1 MDELVEQLRASV
13 DGAPPT
19 RIDVDELIAADRQRR
34 RHRTWTM
41 AGTGI
46 AAAVAA
52 VAVAPA
58 LLAGP
63 GPAPG
68 GLTLPPV
75 GTGSSAD
82 EPSLCPVLTPKPSG
96 PQPPLQTYDTVRSRP
111 TESPNSGVARLTGAL
126 RPALAANLPPGLT
139 VDGFDGLVPD
149 CELVQFTYHPSYREY
164 SAHARLVEDG
174 RSTNFTVSLLPTA
187 VHDPT
192 DCAVAPDPRGCTSE
206 VLDDDGVLIV
216 SVDQPGDQGHE
227 QRRVLLQRPDGTS
240 VVVSTNNFPAG
251 PSPDGPGGGTPLM
264 VTVDQLVAIART
276 PGLTLYP

>member
-1 MDELVEQLRASV
+1 MDELVQQLRASV
-13 DGAPPT
+13 AGAPPT

-46 AAAVAA
+46 AAAVAV

-58 LLAGP
+58 LFAGP
-63 GPAPG
+63 GAQPG
-68 GLTLPPV
+68 GLPLPPV
-75 GTGSSAD
+75 GTGSQAD

-111 TESPNSGVARLTGAL
+111 TESPDAGVARLTAAL
-126 RPALAANLPPGLT
+126 RPALAAHLPPGLT

-164 SAHARLVEDG
+164 SAHARLARDG
-174 RSTNFTVSLLPTA
+174 RINNFWVSLLPTA
-187 VHDPT
+187 IHDPT
-192 DCAVAPDPRGCTSE
+192 DCSVASDPRGCTSE
-206 VLDDDGVLIV
+206 LLDDGSVLV
-216 SVDQPGDQGHE
+216 TSVDQASDRRHE
-227 QRRVLLQRPDGTS
+227 HRRVLLQRSDGTS
-240 VVVSTNNFPAG
+240 VVVAVNNYPVAG
-251 PSPDGPGGGTPLM
+251 RDSPSGGAPLM
-264 VTVDQLVAIART
+264 VTVDQLVAVART